1 MPRYSEA
8 RKAAVLKKLLP
19 PHNKTV
25 PQVAAEEGIS
35 EVTLYNWRNKLRSE
49 GKPVPG
55 SEKNS
60 EQWSAEAKFATVL
73 ETATLSEVELSQY
86 CRKKGLYPEQI
97 KAWKQDCIRG
107 ASQGQ
112 QQKAKEQSE
121 RKADKKRIRQLEK
134 ELRRKDKALAE
145 HAALLVLSKKL
156 NALYG
161 IEDEED

>member
-1 MPRYSEA
+1 MPSYSEE
-8 RKAAVLKKLLP
+8 RKAAILKKLLP

-25 PQVAAEEGIS
+25 PEVAAEERVS
-35 EVTLYNWRNKLRSE
+35 EATLYNWRSKLRSQ

-55 SEKNS
+55 SEKKS

-73 ETATLSEVELSQY
+73 ETASLSEVELSQY
-86 CRKKGLYPEQI
+86 CREKGLYPEQI
-97 KAWKQDCIRG
+97 KAWKQACISG
-107 ASQGQ
+107 AGQSQ
-112 QQKAKEQSE
+112 QQKKSQSNE
-121 RKADKKRIRQLEK
+121 HKADKKQIRKLEK

-161 IEDEED
+161 VEDEED

>member
-1 MPRYSEA
+1 MPRYSEE

-25 PQVAAEEGIS
+25 PEVAAEERIS
-35 EVTLYNWRNKLRSE
+35 EATLYNWRSKLRSQ

-55 SEKNS
+55 SEKKS

-73 ETATLSEVELSQY
+73 ETASLSEAELSQY
-86 CRKKGLYPEQI
+86 CREKGLYPEQI
-97 KAWKQDCIRG
+97 KAWKQACISG
-107 ASQGQ
+107 AAHGE
-112 QQKAKEQSE
+112 QQKKSENSE
-121 RKADKKRIRQLEK
+121 RKADKKRIRKLEN

-161 IEDEED
+161 VEDEED